1 VHHDAVSLV
10 VMPEDEE
17 VITKKN
23 FEILN
28 ALGDSLFFNREGR
41 VHEIDRTHWKGYRH
55 GSHVSQHSTLFEA
68 AVIGMNVQKERLV
81 VGCMVFKP
89 HQRLHLG
96 AEAEV
101 WSGQWFGR
109 PAVRKQRRPR
119 SWRHPNLDHR
129 LGVRRMISE
138 ARLLIRT
145 RKAGL
150 SVPSVWDLD
159 YEGGQLIIEHLG
171 GRPLIDVLNDSA
183 TTQKQAQSILYMVG
197 GAVRRLHRVATTHG
211 DLSSNNILVEE
222 DTIHLIDFGLASIEY
237 DVERFGIDLHV
248 LDEILG
254 ASHPQW
260 KGAIDWVIEG
270 YLAAEEELGPAPVLQ
285 GGAIPS
291 ASEVHARLED
301 IRTRVRYHG

>member
-1 VHHDAVSLV
+1 MAFH
-10 VMPEDEE
+10 PTE
-17 VITKKN
+17 
-23 FEILN
+23 
-28 ALGDSLFFNREGR
+28 
-41 VHEIDRTHWKGYRH
+41 
-55 GSHVSQHSTLFEA
+55 
-68 AVIGMNVQKERLV
+68 
-81 VGCMVFKP
+81 
-89 HQRLHLG
+89 RLHLG

-101 WSGQWFGR
+101 WKGEWFGR

-159 YEGGQLIIEHLG
+159 YEGGQLIIEHLD
-171 GRPLIDVLNDSA
+171 GRPLIDVLNDES
-183 TTQKQAQSILYMVG
+183 TTEKEAHAVLYRVG
-197 GAVRRLHRVATTHG
+197 EAVRCLHRVATTHG
-211 DLSSNNILVEE
+211 DLSSNNILIEGETV
-222 DTIHLIDFGLASIEY
+222 HLIDFGLASVEY

-254 ASHPQW
+254 ASHPHW
-260 KGAIDWVIEG
+260 EGAIDRVLDG
-270 YLAAEEELGPAPVLQ
+270 YLAAEEKLGPAPVLQ
-285 GGAIPS
+285 GGAVPS
-291 ASEVHARLED
+291 AREVHTRLED

>member
-1 VHHDAVSLV
+1 
-10 VMPEDEE
+10 
-17 VITKKN
+17 
-23 FEILN
+23 
-28 ALGDSLFFNREGR
+28 
-41 VHEIDRTHWKGYRH
+41 
-55 GSHVSQHSTLFEA
+55 
-68 AVIGMNVQKERLV
+68 MNVQKEG
-81 VGCMVFKP
+81 VGEPAMVFKP
-89 HQRLHLG
+89 TQRLHLG

-101 WSGQWFGR
+101 WKGEWFGK

-171 GRPLIDVLNDSA
+171 GRPLINVLNDE
-183 TTQKQAQSILYMVG
+183 TTTSTTAQAILRRVG
-197 GAVRRLHRVATTHG
+197 AAVRRLHREATTHG
-211 DLSSNNILVEE
+211 DLSSNNILIEGEQV
-222 DTIHLIDFGLASIEY
+222 HLIDFGLASVEY

-260 KGAIDWVIEG
+260 EGAIDWVVDG
-270 YLAAEEELGPAPVLQ
+270 YMEAEEVLGPAPILQ
-285 GGAIPS
+285 GGAVPS
-291 ASEVHARLED
+291 AREVHARLED

>member
-1 VHHDAVSLV
+1 MKSTEHIGREMA
-10 VMPEDEE
+10 M
-17 VITKKN
+17 
-23 FEILN
+23 
-28 ALGDSLFFNREGR
+28 ALMQPKAQSFL
-41 VHEIDRTHWKGYRH
+41 
-55 GSHVSQHSTLFEA
+55 
-68 AVIGMNVQKERLV
+68 KERMSVNVEKEGLC
-81 VGCMVFKP
+81 GRCMVFEP
-89 HQRLHLG
+89 IERLHLG

-101 WSGQWFGR
+101 WRGTWFGR
-109 PAVRKQRRPR
+109 AAVRKQRRPR

-159 YEGGQLIIEHLG
+159 YEGGQLIIEHLN
-171 GRPLIDVLNDSA
+171 GRPLIDVLNDEA
-183 TTQKQAQSILYMVG
+183 TTSQRAESILRNVG
-197 GAVRRLHRVATTHG
+197 SAVRALHRMATTHG
-211 DLSSNNILVEE
+211 DLSSNNILIDHDDV
-222 DTIHLIDFGLASIEY
+222 HLIDFGLASVEY

-260 KGAIDWVIEG
+260 EGGIDWVIAG
-270 YLAAEEELGPAPVLQ
+270 YLAAEDELGPLQVLQ
-285 GGAIPS
+285 GGAVPT
-291 ASEVHARLED
+291 AQEVHTRLED

>member
-1 VHHDAVSLV
+1 MFKKTGSLTSS
-10 VMPEDEE
+10 MAFTPTE
-17 VITKKN
+17 
-23 FEILN
+23 
-28 ALGDSLFFNREGR
+28 
-41 VHEIDRTHWKGYRH
+41 
-55 GSHVSQHSTLFEA
+55 
-68 AVIGMNVQKERLV
+68 
-81 VGCMVFKP
+81 
-89 HQRLHLG
+89 RLHLG

-101 WSGQWFGR
+101 WKGEWFGK

-159 YEGGQLIIEHLG
+159 YEGGQLIIEHLA
-171 GRPLIDVLNDSA
+171 GRPLIEVLNHEETSQEEA
-183 TTQKQAQSILYMVG
+183 KTVLRRVG
-197 GAVRRLHRVATTHG
+197 HAVRRLHREATTHG
-211 DLSSNNILVEE
+211 DLSSNNILIDGQEV
-222 DTIHLIDFGLASIEY
+222 HLIDFGLASIEY

-260 KGAIDWVIEG
+260 EGAIDWVVEG
-270 YLAAEEELGPAPVLQ
+270 YLAAEAELGPAPTLQ
-285 GGAIPS
+285 GGSVPS
-291 ASEVHARLED
+291 ASEVHTRLED

>member
-1 VHHDAVSLV
+1 
-10 VMPEDEE
+10 M
-17 VITKKN
+17 
-23 FEILN
+23 
-28 ALGDSLFFNREGR
+28 
-41 VHEIDRTHWKGYRH
+41 
-55 GSHVSQHSTLFEA
+55 
-68 AVIGMNVQKERLV
+68 GMNVQKEG
-81 VGCMVFKP
+81 VGERAMVFKP
-89 HQRLHLG
+89 TQRLHLG

-101 WSGQWFGR
+101 WKGEWFGK

-159 YEGGQLIIEHLG
+159 YEGGQLIIEHLD
-171 GRPLIDVLNDSA
+171 GRPLIDVLNDEATTSA
-183 TTQKQAQSILYMVG
+183 TAQAILRRVG
-197 GAVRRLHRVATTHG
+197 AAVRRLHREATTHG
-211 DLSSNNILVEE
+211 DLSSNNILIEGEQV
-222 DTIHLIDFGLASIEY
+222 HLIDFGLASIEY

-260 KGAIDWVIEG
+260 EGAIDWVVDG
-270 YLAAEEELGPAPVLQ
+270 YMEAEEALGPPPALQ
-285 GGAIPS
+285 GGAVPS
-291 ASEVHARLED
+291 AREVHARLED

>member
-1 VHHDAVSLV
+1 
-10 VMPEDEE
+10 
-17 VITKKN
+17 
-23 FEILN
+23 
-28 ALGDSLFFNREGR
+28 
-41 VHEIDRTHWKGYRH
+41 
-55 GSHVSQHSTLFEA
+55 
-68 AVIGMNVQKERLV
+68 MNLQKEDHGVL
-81 VGCMVFKP
+81 GMVFNP
-89 HQRLHLG
+89 VERLHLG

-101 WSGQWFGR
+101 WKGDWFGK

-150 SVPSVWDLD
+150 SVPAVWDLD
-159 YEGGQLIIEHLG
+159 YESGQLIVEFLN
-171 GRPLIDVLNDSA
+171 GRPLIELLNDPGLDEEGA
-183 TTQKQAQSILYMVG
+183 KALLQRVG
-197 GAVRRLHRVATTHG
+197 GAVRRLHRVAITHG
-211 DLSSNNILVEE
+211 DLSTNNILIDDEE
-222 DTIHLIDFGLASIEY
+222 VQLIDFGLASVEY

-260 KGAIDWVIEG
+260 EGAIDWAIDG
-270 YLAAEEELGPAPVLQ
+270 YLMEEGKLGPAPVLQ

-291 ASEVHARLED
+291 AKEVRTRLED

>member
-1 VHHDAVSLV
+1 
-10 VMPEDEE
+10 M
-17 VITKKN
+17 
-23 FEILN
+23 
-28 ALGDSLFFNREGR
+28 ALMQPKAQSFLKERMG
-41 VHEIDRTHWKGYRH
+41 V
-55 GSHVSQHSTLFEA
+55 
-68 AVIGMNVQKERLV
+68 NVQKEGLS
-81 VGCMVFKP
+81 GWFMVFEP
-89 HQRLHLG
+89 TERLHLG

-101 WSGQWFGR
+101 WKGTWFGR

-150 SVPSVWDLD
+150 SVPCVWDLD
-159 YEGGQLIIEHLG
+159 YDGGQLILEHLD
-171 GRPLIDVLNDSA
+171 GRPLIELLNDNE
-183 TTQKQAQSILYMVG
+183 TTALHAESVLHRVG
-197 GAVRRLHRVATTHG
+197 AAVRALHRVATTHG
-211 DLSSNNILVEE
+211 DLSSNNILIDGE
-222 DTIHLIDFGLASIEY
+222 DVHLIDFGLASVEY

-260 KGAIDWVIEG
+260 EGAIDWVVAG
-270 YLAAEEELGPAPVLQ
+270 YMAAEEACGPAPVLH
-285 GGAIPS
+285 GGAGPT
-291 ASEVHARLED
+291 AREVHTRLED